1 MSYLPDDG
9 SARRRGPRQPQ
20 GSRPALPGG
29 RPPGMPTRVA
39 TRQQRPTGLGR
50 FFGLTTLGTLIPG
63 SGLLLS
69 GRRKTGSLLL
79 SLFVLA
85 VVAIAGFLTWYGV
98 RNGALYVAVRPR
110 LVQTLVLGV
119 AVAVVLVAMS
129 IIATGWINRARP
141 SNVGKNL
148 LMTVFVGLMCALLI
162 APTVLAGRYALM
174 SRDAITK
181 IFNVSSLKPRDS
193 ARSAELSKPD
203 ALANIPT
210 VTVLLLG
217 TDAYPN
223 RPGIRTDSM
232 MVASVDTKTGNT
244 TLFGIPR
251 NLNGWQIRKSSKA
264 AKLFPYGTRCG
275 ADCWLTNYWRTV
287 SDHVTANPSEFA
299 GEKPADVALT
309 ELTNVIDDFLGIPI
323 DNTVIVDIRGFSEL
337 VDAVGGVDITVK
349 ERLPIG
355 GKLNDAGQI
364 IPGSITGYIETGK
377 QHMNGYTAMW
387 YSRSRVTTD
396 DFSRMRRQRCM
407 MAALARQVNPSTLL
421 TKLPAILRV
430 AEKNIATDIDL
441 SQLELWS
448 ELANRVQKGKIRS
461 LPFTYKIF
469 DNTNPNYQWVHAYVA
484 HAIDPDANPQPATD
498 GRGQPWPTVT
508 PTPTKKPGTPT
519 ATKSRPTPPGA
530 STSTTDA
537 EGIVDVNDAC

>member
-9 SARRRGPRQPQ
+9 SARRRPNQVTPK
-20 GSRPALPGG
+20 
-29 RPPGMPTRVA
+29 RPPNRTA
-39 TRQQRPTGLGR
+39 TRQQRPSGLGR
-50 FFGLTTLGTLIPG
+50 FFALTTLGTLIPG

-69 GRRKTGSLLL
+69 GRRKTGGLLL
-79 SLFVLA
+79 FLFVLA
-85 VVAIAGFLTWYGV
+85 VAGVAGLLYWYGL

-110 LVQTLVLGV
+110 LVQALVIGV
-119 AVAVVLVAMS
+119 AAAVVLVAAS
-129 IIATGWINRARP
+129 VVATGWISRARP

-148 LMTVFVGLMCALLI
+148 LMSMFVGLMCALLI

-181 IFNVSSLKPRDS
+181 IFNVSTLRPRD
-193 ARSAELSKPD
+193 AGRSAELAKPD

-210 VTVLLLG
+210 ITVLLLG

-232 MVASVDTKTGNT
+232 MVASIDTKTGNT

-251 NLNGWQIRKSSKA
+251 NLNGWQVRKSGLG

-287 SDHVTANPSEFA
+287 SDYVTAHPAEFQ
-299 GEKPADVALT
+299 GQRPQDVALD

-337 VDAVGGVDITVK
+337 VDAIGGVDITVK
-349 ERLPIG
+349 ERLPKG

-364 IPGSITGYIETGK
+364 IPGSITGWIEPGR
-377 QHMNGYTAMW
+377 QHMDGYTAMW

-407 MAALARQVNPSTLL
+407 MAALARQVNPTTLL

-430 AEKNIATDIDL
+430 AQNNIATDIDM

-448 ELANRVQKGKIRS
+448 ELATRVQKGKIRS

-469 DNTNPNYQWVHAYVA
+469 DNTNPDYQWVHAYVA
-484 HAIDPDANPQPATD
+484 HAIDPDANPLPPTD
-498 GRGQPWPTVT
+498 GRGQPWPK
-508 PTPTKKPGTPT
+508 PTPTKKPTAPTKTTRPT
-519 ATKSRPTPPGA
+519 APAPS
-530 STSTTDA
+530 SSTTDT
-537 EGIVDVNDAC
+537 EGVVDVDEAC